1 MGQDRARPFQTLFG
15 CYFADLGR
23 PVAPP
28 SRLSLRPSQYKVC
41 RRLAARAKRPEICD
55 RSVAAGELAPLGAPP
70 EVQPIA
76 IEDEEPSAM
85 LVIVVALFRP
95 DFVLDQFLP
104 EFQSL
109 DFKRFAASEVFVEPG
124 RKVRFH
130 VVRETDYGDRFK
142 LFVLETPED
151 EVRTAEQ

>member
-1 MGQDRARPFQTLFG
+1 
-15 CYFADLGR
+15 
-23 PVAPP
+23 
-28 SRLSLRPSQYKVC
+28 
-41 RRLAARAKRPEICD
+41 
-55 RSVAAGELAPLGAPP
+55 
-70 EVQPIA
+70 
-76 IEDEEPSAM
+76 M

-109 DFKRFAASEVFVEPG
+109 DFERFAASEVFVEPG